1 MTIRISVTGCSVS
14 GESYICKIQIT
25 YIQAYF
31 TSLKDAPTL
40 PSQLAFVISANFS
53 LPQLARFAIFSK
65 ALERLQNDAN
75 RLHVFLMNYLAYY

>member
-14 GESYICKIQIT
+14 GKAIYAKYKSHTFRPILPVSKTHQH
-25 YIQAYF
+25 
-31 TSLKDAPTL
+31 S

-65 ALERLQNDAN
+65 ALERLKNDAN
-75 RLHVFLMNYLAYY
+75 RLHIFLMNY